1 MHDLRDFNVIH
12 LCDLENS
19 ERITKRRIKRQ
30 WGNRCAYCG
39 IAPSPGNPLTID
51 HIVPI
56 SKGGNILAVYNRI
69 PACLQCNQA
78 KKHQDLEEWLFRQP
92 FFNAFMYRRILRW
105 MFPKLNDAT
114 INLILLQNCRAK
126 RVFLS

>member
-1 MHDLRDFNVIH
+1 MHDLSDFNLVH
-12 LCDLENS
+12 FEDLVNS
-19 ERITKRRIKRQ
+19 ERFTKRRIKRQ
-30 WGNRCAYCG
+30 WGERCAYCG
-39 IAPSPGNPLTID
+39 IGKSSNNPLTID

-56 SKGGNILAVYNRI
+56 SKGGHRTAIYNRI

-78 KKHQDLEEWLFRQP
+78 KRHQDLEDWLFRQP
-92 FFNAFMYRRILRW
+92 FFNVFMYKRILRW
-105 MFPKLNDAT
+105 MFPKEKDEI